1 MTGLRRERRVLLF
14 EGSPRVLGTFAEEFS
29 KSAEHQLR
37 DLGVEVFLN
46 SFVKQV
52 EPNRI
57 KVGEQWIECS
67 VTLWATGVMASEL
80 GERSAAKTD
89 RAGRVLVEPDLS
101 IPTYK
106 NIFVIGDMAFLKD
119 AGGVIVPGL
128 SPAAIQEGEHAAKNI
143 LGDLIVVVDA

>member
-1 MTGLRRERRVLLF
+1 
-14 EGSPRVLGTFAEEFS
+14 
-29 KSAEHQLR
+29 
-37 DLGVEVFLN
+37 
-46 SFVKQV
+46 
-52 EPNRI
+52 
-57 KVGEQWIECS
+57 VGEQWIECS